1 MHYGRGKFALVYLYG
16 ASCRW
21 WVRAISSNI
30 AACALY
36 ARYDI
41 HNNRVTILNHTAAKK
56 LLQAF
61 TSTLCGS
68 DLDYAL
74 ALCSR
79 FHHIFVS
86 ITAC

>member
-1 MHYGRGKFALVYLYG
+1 MHHGQSKFALVYHYG

-21 WVRAISSNI
+21 WVRAITSKI

-36 ARYDI
+36 ASYDI
-41 HNNRVTILNHTAAKK
+41 HNNRVIILNPPAAEK

-61 TSTLCGS
+61 ASTLCGS
-68 DLDYAL
+68 HLDYAF

-79 FHHIFVS
+79 FHHIFIF